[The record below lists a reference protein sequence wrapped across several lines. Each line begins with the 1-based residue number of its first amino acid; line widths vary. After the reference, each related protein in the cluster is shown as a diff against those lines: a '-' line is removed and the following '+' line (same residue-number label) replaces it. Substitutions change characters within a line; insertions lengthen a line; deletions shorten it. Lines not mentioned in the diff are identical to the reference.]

1 MAEAS
6 IEIQRK
12 ANSLFSA
19 FFSKQVIHTEVIKY
33 QDEMDDNSVALVMSI
48 LRADAEKSKTPFK
61 LYATQFVIQGVKA
74 LIGKHFKLEGN
85 FFYVLAKK
93 LASQGEIYNQKIQDV
108 INNQPALAPFQVI
121 VKLDKIGVISIIL
134 YFQSCSGCSSKLSA
148 WVDSLFVLSC
158 SPPNPQESDL
168 LHYLLTVVIHIGF
181 GELSA
186 DLQKNISGQTLKIA
200 VSLLNDLTRLM
211 WDFLWEFPEKE
222 IHAFDSLVDS
232 QQVMFCQLSSLQRC
246 YLEQL
251 SFIISYKPEIKP
263 ITAIKSQHEWT
274 YFKSPKNVVNLITQ
288 LLIPLEVETVLKKI
302 DEILNRYEINWK
314 NLLIII
320 STVQA
325 CYPTGNQHL
334 KALINSL
341 MQRALENLQM
351 ELLLASFLL
360 ARQINA
366 EHTSSPHYGAW
377 FSSITSSSTT
387 SKQFAFLLKFL
398 SNTVRHEPSWV
409 LFAHRSNPPFIP
421 MMDNCRTLWT
431 DYTVLVRTR
440 LEDFKLKQSTD
451 QIIEEDATVV
461 KEVGIAIA
469 TFEKS
474 GRISNAVIEAAI
486 FRKPYF
492 INKFL
497 PMLLKPRRV
506 PNPPDALEEL
516 VEELKKSGKIPGP
529 HYEAYRAA
537 CQQLQ
542 KETPENEPMD
552 WQMSDGKTNYEILMN
567 HVIRC
572 KDERQQSL
580 LIEQL
585 DDILGALLSHTN
597 SSTTVIDFN
606 PDADEVATRNGLA
619 CKIVKHWIQSIQTAC
634 FAANEPDWMNRYFLL
649 FCRYPKFVE
658 SLYVHTWNFIHVCNE
673 DDDMACCYGIVILLL
688 CRNSHILL
696 PVHYRSFNG
705 TFSELLMREDQLVLD
720 RKESMTFYLRLLYH
734 TLMAAKR
741 RKELA
746 NVRLAS
752 SLYLWLCRRIMHSS
766 KISEFKKFVGLS
778 KDMELLKEADLPAKK
793 WLRLEMAVVADADV
807 LSWCERSGYLH
818 SVLKTEYQDVPA
830 TELSLLILD
839 SVMKGILNNSVA
851 HADCSKD
858 LLLLLQYL
866 LYNDQPASSE
876 SPAWL
881 INYWMQLRHEQGKGV
896 DQLMWSIVCTLP
908 PYLLSRNSSYQPI
921 QDTSLKTL
929 ANLIENEWRN
939 TVTSESAWLPKYI
952 ASHLLRALEGA
963 FLDIPC
969 LRFSAQIHRLHDNKV
984 VAGAWASLDKALDVF
999 HPLMYDLD
1007 NDETIDWSGVAEVD
1021 LLASQL
1027 MTLAAVSWYTK
1038 GNTDKW
1044 PGFIERLCPKISANP
1059 GLLNAWKM
1067 PYWTGEDSKFPWI
1080 QILPTCMLNLLP
1092 FVILRVLISWSDSLL
1107 PTTPDY
1113 LDALVTA
1120 HNQWIQVTH
1129 SFIDSAM
1136 GHENQ
1141 SNYPVGQ
1148 ILDFCTLGRMAS
1160 DVEQILGRAPIRSL
1174 KLLQQYSC
1182 FRAMEA
1188 DYQVLVRKRCS

>member
-1 MAEAS
+1 MGEAGL
-6 IEIQRK
+6 EIQRK

-19 FFSKQVIHTEVIKY
+19 FFSKQVISTEVIRY
-33 QDEMDDNSVALVMSI
+33 QDEVDNNSVALVMSI

-61 LYATQFVIQGVKA
+61 LYATQFVIQGLNA
-74 LIGKHFKLEGN
+74 LIGKHFNLKGN
-85 FFYVLAKK
+85 LFYAIATK
-93 LASQGEIYNQKIQDV
+93 LANQGEIHSQKIQDAV
-108 INNQPALAPFQVI
+108 NNQPDLAPFQMLVN
-121 VKLDKIGVISIIL
+121 LDEIGIISIIL
-134 YFQSCSGCSSKLSA
+134 YFQSCSECPSKLSA
-148 WVDSLFVLSC
+148 WGDSLFGLVC
-158 SPPNPQESDL
+158 SPPNPQESHL
-168 LHYLLTVVIHIGF
+168 LHYILTTIIHIGF

-186 DLQKNISGQTLKIA
+186 DLQRNISGQIVKLA
-200 VSLLNDLTRLM
+200 VSLLNDFTRRM

-222 IHAFDSLVDS
+222 IHAFDCVVDS
-232 QQVMFCQLSSLQRC
+232 QQVMFCQLTSLQRC

-274 YFKSPKNVVNLITQ
+274 FFKSPKNVVKLITQ
-288 LLIPLEVETVLKKI
+288 LLIPLDVENVLKKI

-314 NLLIII
+314 NLLLII
-320 STVQA
+320 STVQV

-341 MQRALENLQM
+341 VQRALENIQM

-398 SNTVRHEPSWV
+398 SNIVRHEPSWV
-409 LFAHRSNPPFIP
+409 LHAHKTNAPFIP

-431 DYTVLVRTR
+431 DYAALVRTR

-461 KEVGIAIA
+461 KEVATAIA
-469 TFEKS
+469 SFEKS
-474 GRISNAVIEAAI
+474 GRIPNAVIEAAI

-497 PMLLKPRRV
+497 PTLLKPRRV
-506 PNPPDALEEL
+506 PDPPDALEEL
-516 VEELKKSGKIPGP
+516 VEELKKSGKLPGP
-529 HYEAYRAA
+529 HYEAYRTA

-552 WQMSDGKTNYEILMN
+552 WQMSDEKPNYEILMN
-567 HVIRC
+567 NVIRC
-572 KDERQQSL
+572 QDERQQSL

-585 DDILGALLSHTN
+585 DGILGSLLFHTD

-606 PDADEVATRNGLA
+606 PDADEVAIRNALA
-619 CKIVKHWIQSIQTAC
+619 YKIAKHWIQSIQTAC

-658 SLYVHTWNFIHVCNE
+658 SLYFLTWEFIHDCNE
-673 DDDMACCYGIVILLL
+673 DDDVARCYGIIILLL

-696 PVHYRSFNG
+696 PVHYRSFRG
-705 TFSELLMREDQLVLD
+705 TFGELLMREDQLVLEK
-720 RKESMTFYLRLLYH
+720 KESMAFYLRLLYY
-734 TLMAAKR
+734 TVMAAKR

-766 KISEFKKFVGLS
+766 KISGFQKFVGLS
-778 KDMELLKEADLPAKK
+778 KDMELLKEADLSAKK

-807 LSWCERSGYLH
+807 LSWSERSGYLH

-839 SVMKGILNNSVA
+839 AVMKGILHNPVA

-866 LYNDQPASSE
+866 LFNDQSSFSE
-876 SPAWL
+876 SPWL
-881 INYWMQLRHEQGKGV
+881 VSYWLELRDEQGKDV

-908 PYLLSRNSSYQPI
+908 PYLLSRNSFHQAI
-921 QDTSLKTL
+921 QDTSLRAL

-939 TVTSESAWLPKYI
+939 TMTSESAWLPKYI
-952 ASHLLRALEGA
+952 TSHLLRALEGA
-963 FLDIPC
+963 FPDIPC
-969 LRFSAQIHRLHDNKV
+969 LRFSAQIHRINDDRV

-999 HPLMYDLD
+999 NPSTYDLD
-1007 NDETIDWSGVAEVD
+1007 NDATIDWSGAAEVD
-1021 LLASQL
+1021 FLASQL
-1027 MTLAAVSWYTK
+1027 MTLAAVSWCTK

-1044 PGFIERLCPKISANP
+1044 PGFIEQLCPKISANP
-1059 GLLNAWKM
+1059 GLLNAWKV
-1067 PYWTGEDSKFPWI
+1067 PFWTGEDSKLPWM

-1092 FVILRVLISWSDSLL
+1092 FVILRVLISWSDFLL

-1120 HNQWIQVTH
+1120 HNQWTQVTH
-1129 SFIDSAM
+1129 SFIDSAI

-1174 KLLQQYSC
+1174 KLLQKYSC

-1188 DYQVLVRKRCS
+1188 DYQALVRKRCS

>member
-1 MAEAS
+1 MAVAGL
-6 IEIQRK
+6 EIQRK

-19 FFSKQVIHTEVIKY
+19 FFSKQVISTEVIKY
-33 QDEMDDNSVALVMSI
+33 QDGTDDNSVALIMSI
-48 LRADAEKSKTPFK
+48 LRADAEKLKIPFK
-61 LYATQFVIQGVKA
+61 LYATQFVIQGVNA
-74 LIGKHFKLEGN
+74 LIGKHFDLKGN
-85 FFYVLAKK
+85 FFYAITTK
-93 LASQGEIYNQKIQDV
+93 LAGQGEIHSQKIQDV
-108 INNQPALAPFQVI
+108 VNNQPAVTPFQVI
-121 VKLDKIGVISIIL
+121 VKLEKIGVVSIIL
-134 YFQSCSGCSSKLSA
+134 YFQSCSECSEKLSA
-148 WVDSLFVLSC
+148 WVDSLFALAC
-158 SPPNPQESDL
+158 SPPNPEESDL
-168 LHYLLTVVIHIGF
+168 LHYLLTIIIHIGF
-181 GELSA
+181 GDLSA
-186 DLQKNISGQTLKIA
+186 DLQRNISGQTIKIA
-200 VSLLNDLTRLM
+200 VSLLNDLTRRM
-211 WDFLWEFPEKE
+211 WDFLWEFPGKE
-222 IHAFDSLVDS
+222 IHAFDFLVDS
-232 QQVMFCQLSSLQRC
+232 QQVMFCQPTSLRRC

-274 YFKSPKNVVNLITQ
+274 FFKSPKNVANLITQ
-288 LLIPLEVETVLKKI
+288 LLIPLEVENVLKKI

-314 NLLIII
+314 NLLLII
-320 STVQA
+320 SAVQV

-334 KALINSL
+334 KTLINSL

-366 EHTSSPHYGAW
+366 EHTSSPHYGTW

-387 SKQFAFLLKFL
+387 PKQFAFLLKFL
-398 SNTVRHEPSWV
+398 SNIVRHEPSWI
-409 LFAHRSNPPFIP
+409 LYAHRSNPPFIP
-421 MMDNCRTLWT
+421 MMENCRVLWT
-431 DYTVLVRTR
+431 DYAALVRTR
-440 LEDFKLKQSTD
+440 LEDLRLKQTD

-461 KEVGIAIA
+461 KEVATAIA
-469 TFEKS
+469 AFEKS

-497 PMLLKPRRV
+497 PILLKPRRV

-516 VEELKKSGKIPGP
+516 VEELKKSGKLPGP

-542 KETPENEPMD
+542 KEIPENEPMD
-552 WQMSDGKTNYEILMN
+552 WQMSDEKPNYEILMN

-585 DDILGALLSHTN
+585 DGILGSLLSHTD

-606 PDADEVATRNGLA
+606 PNADEVATRNGVA
-619 CKIVKHWIQSIQTAC
+619 YKIAKHWIQSIQTSC
-634 FAANEPDWMNRYFLL
+634 FAPSEPDWMNRYFLL

-658 SLYVHTWNFIHVCNE
+658 SLYLHTREFIHNCTE
-673 DDDMACCYGIVILLL
+673 DNDMARCYGIVILLL
-688 CRNSHILL
+688 CRNSHIVL

-705 TFSELLMREDQLVLD
+705 TFVELLMREDQLILD
-720 RKESMTFYLRLLYH
+720 RKESIGFYLRLLYY
-734 TLMAAKR
+734 TVMAAKL

-746 NVRLAS
+746 NVRVAS
-752 SLYLWLCRRIMHSS
+752 SLYIWLCRRIMHSS
-766 KISEFKKFVGLS
+766 KISEFQKFLGLS
-778 KDMELLKEADLPAKK
+778 KDMELLKEAELPART
-793 WLRLEMAVVADADV
+793 WLRLEMAVVADKDV
-807 LSWCERSGYLH
+807 LSWSERSGYLH
-818 SVLKTEYQDVPA
+818 FVLKTEYQDVPA

-839 SVMKGILNNSVA
+839 AIMKSILHNPVA
-851 HADCSKD
+851 HADCAKD

-866 LYNDQPASSE
+866 LFNEQPSSE

-881 INYWMQLRHEQGKGV
+881 IDYWLQLRHEQGKDV

-908 PYLLSRNSSYQPI
+908 PYLLSRSSLHQPI
-921 QDTSLKTL
+921 QDTSLKAL
-929 ANLIENEWRN
+929 ASLIENEWRN
-939 TVTSESAWLPKYI
+939 TVTSGSAWLPKYI

-963 FLDIPC
+963 FADIPC
-969 LRFSAQIHRLHDNKV
+969 LRFSTQVHRIHDNKFV
-984 VAGAWASLDKALDVF
+984 TDAWASLDKALDVF
-999 HPLMYDLD
+999 HPLTYDLD
-1007 NDETIDWSGVAEVD
+1007 NDETINWSGVAEVD
-1021 LLASQL
+1021 FLASQM
-1027 MTLAAVSWYTK
+1027 MTLVAVSWCTK
-1038 GNTDKW
+1038 GDTDKW
-1044 PGFIERLCPKISANP
+1044 PGFIERICPKISSNP

-1067 PYWTGEDSKFPWI
+1067 PYWTGEDSKLPWM

-1092 FVILRVLISWSDSLL
+1092 FVILRVLISWSDILL

-1120 HNQWIQVTH
+1120 HNQWTQVTH
-1129 SFIDSAM
+1129 SFIDAVM

-1148 ILDFCTLGRMAS
+1148 ILDFRTLGRMAS
-1160 DVEQILGRAPIRSL
+1160 DVEQILVRAPIRSL